1 MGAVQSLIPV
11 GITVN
16 TGDAANRIAVGM
28 SMVLSFDTAMVAGI
42 INGPAKSTMDDLLV
56 KAALLDVPSDG
67 LEFKQSQAIAALNAY
82 TELILDCWDKG
93 ARTEEEIADL
103 LAQLENRKGILGDKI
118 YAKISRDD

>member
-1 MGAVQSLIPV
+1 MGPVQSLIPV

-16 TGDAANRIAVGM
+16 TGDATNKIAMGM
-28 SMVLSFDTAMVAGI
+28 SMVLSFDSAMIAEI

-56 KAALLDVPSDG
+56 KAALLDVPPDG
-67 LEFKQSQAIAALNAY
+67 LESKQSLAIAALNAY

-93 ARTEEEIADL
+93 ARTEDEIADL
-103 LAQLENRKGILGDKI
+103 LAQLQNRKGTLGDKI